1 MKEVKQINLLAL
13 TNKPERASCRQR
25 IGVYLDILRDSGIN
39 CKIVTFPSGILA
51 RLKLLK
57 HGREFDA
64 IFLQKKRL
72 RFCDAIW
79 MKRYCRK
86 IIYDLDDAVMYDDKN
101 PDRPSRK
108 RLKVFER
115 TVKLAD
121 MVIAGNVY
129 LAEHARKFNPNVEIL
144 PTGLDVSAYNL
155 RAAPKNDGK
164 IRLVW
169 IGSHNTLKYLAEIK
183 PALEEVGAT
192 FQNVVLKIIC
202 DHFFDLKNMVVEKHQ
217 WSPQN
222 HISDLLSND
231 IGLAP
236 LPDDR
241 FTRGKCGF
249 KVLQYAAASLPVVA
263 SPVGVNAEY
272 VRDGI
277 TGFHAANTSQWVEGI
292 SKLIK
297 DPELR
302 KRMSRANRA
311 QVKNFDT
318 NVLGRKLR
326 DLITKCVEKNC
337 SV

>member
-1 MKEVKQINLLAL
+1 MELLVL

-25 IGVYLDILRDSGIN
+25 IGIYLDILRDSGIN

-57 HGREFDA
+57 HGREFDV

-108 RLKVFER
+108 RLKSFER
-115 TVKLAD
+115 TIKLAD

-129 LAEHARKFNPNVEIL
+129 LAEHARKFNPNIEIL

-155 RAAPKNDGK
+155 RAAPKNDSK

-169 IGSHNTLKYLAEIK
+169 IGSKSTLKYLAEIK
-183 PALEEVGAT
+183 PALEEIGSRFDNAI
-192 FQNVVLKIIC
+192 LRIIC
-202 DHFFDLKNMVVEKHQ
+202 DDFFGLQNMEVEKHQ
-217 WSPQN
+217 WHNDTEVVNLINS
-222 HISDLLSND
+222 D

-236 LPDDR
+236 LPDER

-249 KVLQYAAASLPVVA
+249 KILQYAAAKLPVVA

-272 VRDGI
+272 VCDGI
-277 TGFHAANTSQWVEGI
+277 TGFHAINASQWIDRI
-292 SKLIK
+292 SKLIENA
-297 DPELR
+297 ELR
-302 KRMSRANRA
+302 KRMGQEGNV
-311 QVKNFDT
+311 QVQRFDLSI
-318 NVLGRKLR
+318 VGKQLCKL
-326 DLITKCVEKNC
+326 VERC
-337 SV
+337 LEGVAP